1 MDSVFLQ
8 EEVNK
13 AIVEH
18 RPLVD
23 RYHHEAVFAAQVD
36 VFAAAMIQ
44 NNYRGIDYFVD
55 AAIVAVI
62 LAKQH
67 KARHRTPEDEN
78 GFGNL
83 F

>member
-1 MDSVFLQ
+1 MDSVLLK
-8 EEVNK
+8 EEVTK
-13 AIVEH
+13 AIEEH

-23 RYHHEAVFAAQVD
+23 RYHHETEFAAQVD
-36 VFAAAMIQ
+36 AFAAAMIQ

-62 LAKQH
+62 LAKHH

-78 GFGNL
+78 G
-83 F
+83 